1 MRPGR
6 RWGYRRVAVALAVC
20 VHAAVLLSAV
30 VYLSSVLSAAG
41 PGASSSS
48 LQETE
53 MMRLTAKLEQII
65 ENQDKYNSGMM
76 HGFASMLSK
85 NPGIIK
91 EMTYRITNPDDTVRV
106 QLAVT
111 MRDDVQVQPLRIN
124 TSIYFRVYISFY

>member
-1 MRPGR
+1 
-6 RWGYRRVAVALAVC
+6 
-20 VHAAVLLSAV
+20 
-30 VYLSSVLSAAG
+30 
-41 PGASSSS
+41 
-48 LQETE
+48 
-53 MMRLTAKLEQII
+53 
-65 ENQDKYNSGMM
+65 MM